1 MDSLRYQTAREFEH
15 FQNIKQNVNEQFQE
29 LCKMQK
35 EMRDDMEK
43 WRQQRVDAEIALETI
58 NELGLREQQKLE
70 NLKKECLLVKRNLRE
85 LKKEAKVR
93 EILRK
98 R

>member
-1 MDSLRYQTAREFEH
+1 MSFPLTKEEQSIMDSLRYQTAREFEN

-43 WRQQRVDAEIALETI
+43 WRQQRAAAEIALETI

-70 NLKKECLLVKRNLRE
+70 N
-85 LKKEAKVR
+85 
-93 EILRK
+93 
-98 R
+98 